1 MFDSV
6 SNTDWLRIA
15 LRLMAALLSMTV
27 ANVAHA
33 DEFDLVQLMQ
43 LIAASPATEVS
54 FSEKKYSNLLS
65 APVVSSGKLSYRRP
79 DVVEKNIE
87 SPRAERYRFIG
98 DELVLVRNGS
108 EQRIALSRQPLLS
121 AMAASLRGVLGGD
134 LALLRN
140 HYQLTL
146 QGDAPS
152 WRLDML
158 PIDAEVGRY
167 LQRITAS
174 GHAGRIG
181 QIEVRET
188 SGDRSVLKIR

>member
-15 LRLMAALLSMTV
+15 LRLMAALLSMTL
-27 ANVAHA
+27 ANVARA

-43 LIAASPATEVS
+43 LLAASPATEVS
-54 FSEKKYSNLLS
+54 FTEKKYSTLLS

-108 EQRIALSRQPLLS
+108 EQRIPLSRQPLLS
-121 AMAASLRGVLGGD
+121 AIAASLRGVLGGD

-167 LQRITAS
+167 VQRITAS
-174 GHAGRIG
+174 GHRGRIG

>member
-1 MFDSV
+1 MVDSV

-27 ANVAHA
+27 ANVTHA

-54 FSEKKYSNLLS
+54 FTEKKYSTLLS

-108 EQRIALSRQPLLS
+108 EQRIPLSRQPLLS
-121 AMAASLRGVLGGD
+121 AMAASLRGE
-134 LALLRN
+134 
-140 HYQLTL
+140 
-146 QGDAPS
+146 
-152 WRLDML
+152 
-158 PIDAEVGRY
+158 IGR
-167 LQRITAS
+167 A
-174 GHAGRIG
+174 H
-181 QIEVRET
+181 V
-188 SGDRSVLKIR
+188 